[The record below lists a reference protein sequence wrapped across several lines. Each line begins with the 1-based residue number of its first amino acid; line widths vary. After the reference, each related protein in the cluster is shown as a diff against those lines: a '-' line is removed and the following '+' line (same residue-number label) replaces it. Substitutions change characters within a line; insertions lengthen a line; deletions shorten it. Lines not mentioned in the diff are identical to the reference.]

1 MSGGRHPAREGL
13 GDGVPCEGATCP
25 CGHEALDH
33 KWSGCEECACKRSGI
48 HAALSSGVVTLA
60 ADREPGLREAAIKAE
75 ALREAAEEWTEWEV
89 FIAGDGERAIR
100 MHGRSF
106 PDWLRDRAAAL
117 TPSTR
122 RAGDGECR

>member
-75 ALREAAEEWTEWEV
+75 ALYEARDALYRGEGPDMFQDSDIVYGEWLSN
-89 FIAGDGERAIR
+89 RA
-100 MHGRSF
+100 
-106 PDWLRDRAAAL
+106 DRAAAL
-117 TPSTR
+117 TPG
-122 RAGDGECR
+122 ADQ